1 MMKLEFEEMERYWI
15 NKLNSE
21 RKFYEEH
28 LHQSEMKFNELELQI
43 QSFVNF
49 IEKDN
54 IGAKE
59 NEDQD
64 TEETLEKLPT
74 IKE

>member
-28 LHQSEMKFNELELQI
+28 IHQSEMRFNELQLQI

-49 IEKDN
+49 IENEDIQAKDN
-54 IGAKE
+54 EA
-59 NEDQD
+59 QD
-64 TEETLEKLPT
+64 TEETLGKLPT
-74 IKE
+74 INE

>member
-1 MMKLEFEEMERYWI
+1 MMKLEFEEMEIYWI
-15 NKLNSE
+15 HKLNSE
-21 RKFYEEH
+21 RKFYEDH
-28 LHQSEMKFNELELQI
+28 LKQSELKFNEFELQI

-49 IEKDN
+49 IEKED

>member
-28 LHQSEMKFNELELQI
+28 LHQSEMRFNELQFQI

-49 IEKDN
+49 IENDDIQAKDN
-54 IGAKE
+54 EAI
-59 NEDQD
+59 N
-64 TEETLEKLPT
+64 TEETLGKLPT
-74 IKE
+74 INE

>member
-1 MMKLEFEEMERYWI
+1 MMKLEFEEMEIYWI

-28 LHQSEMKFNELELQI
+28 SHQSEMKFNELELQI

-49 IEKDN
+49 IEKED

-59 NEDQD
+59 NEAQD